1 MLGHPFSEAARVRE
15 KLHASKSMTP
25 VLEPDAEELERGARE
40 NSERSSC
47 FLMATAE
54 RILLGHRPEHLNGH
68 GEHTNGPG

>member
-1 MLGHPFSEAARVRE
+1 
-15 KLHASKSMTP
+15 MTP

-40 NSERSSC
+40 HSERSSC

-68 GEHTNGPG
+68 GEHTKGPG

>member
-1 MLGHPFSEAARVRE
+1 MVAKPFRVPSETDPKTTIILNEGDDYLLEEGA
-15 KLHASKSMTP
+15 P
-25 VLEPDAEELERGARE
+25 VLT
-40 NSERSSC
+40 ERSSC